1 MPEYLRADASALSL
15 IKLLFSTTLS
25 FLQFPPRHFVPY
37 LSFRSFLL
45 FYHKKLK
52 ILAFFMQL
60 FLLANVMMP
69 FFCQHRN
76 PLNFVSNT
84 FFITSY
90 VMLIASTKS
99 RTARGASHH
108 PIYMASCLIISHT
121 CLPCLRSEEMLF

>member
-69 FFCQHRN
+69 FF
-76 PLNFVSNT
+76 VNT
-84 FFITSY
+84 EILSILFRILF
-90 VMLIASTKS
+90 L
-99 RTARGASHH
+99 
-108 PIYMASCLIISHT
+108 
-121 CLPCLRSEEMLF
+121 LPRM